1 MALQKRTLGWES
13 TLCPLF
19 PTLASPV
26 APNERGTR
34 FSRKHFGFFR
44 CEARAA
50 PTPTCTA
57 GAGGPTWRP
66 RWESRVR
73 TGRSLV
79 PKPRPVTLPDPPLP
93 SFSLSHWSTARIS
106 ATPPAEDIKAAV
118 WSWEHHWELGACFF
132 GTNWLLPGCYLPV
145 LLVFCA
151 CLLPPHPPRS
161 ALRPQPCVGPSP
173 ASPPPA
179 WKGQYELG
187 GCPETRCF
195 YLFILGGVTG
205 FYLFIYF

>member
-1 MALQKRTLGWES
+1 MSAGPGSAEN
-13 TLCPLF
+13 
-19 PTLASPV
+19 TLAFSAVKPGPPLHLH
-26 APNERGTR
+26 APLEQ
-34 FSRKHFGFFR
+34 
-44 CEARAA
+44 AA
-50 PTPTCTA
+50 PR
-57 GAGGPTWRP
+57 GAPGGKVACGRGGAYSRNHAPPRSRTRP
-66 RWESRVR
+66 YRRSRFLI
-73 TGRSLV
+73 GRRRAS
-79 PKPRPVTLPDPPLP
+79 PPR
-93 SFSLSHWSTARIS
+93 
-106 ATPPAEDIKAAV
+106 PPAEDIKAAV

-132 GTNWLLPGCYLPV
+132 GTNWLLPGCYLPE

-205 FYLFIYF
+205 FYLFLIQ